1 MSQFIQSAK
10 NGTTEEKGFART
22 AYGMSKVGVTLMTQI
37 QQREFDKT
45 DQTIL
50 INSCCPGYVATD
62 MSSYKGPLQVDEGAD
77 TPCYLA
83 LLARSAILPR
93 GCFHK
98 LREVIP
104 YPPQV

>member
-1 MSQFIQSAK
+1 MSEFIQSAK
-10 NGTTEEKGFART
+10 NGTTEEKGFAQT

-37 QQREFDKT
+37 QQREFDKA
-45 DQTIL
+45 DQNIL

-62 MSSYKGPLQVDEGAD
+62 MSSYKGPLHVDDGAD
-77 TPCYLA
+77 TPSYLG
-83 LLARSAILPR
+83 LLPQNAVSPR